1 MALGVDEGWE
11 CVPVYGPTGNRAVMR
26 RAGSPPVCINRPR
39 LTAGLKTGGRDWVAV
54 RQRKSLL
61 IGIELYYGKVIA

>member
-1 MALGVDEGWE
+1 MRTSLRPDRQPGSDEEGRL
-11 CVPVYGPTGNRAVMR
+11 PTGLHQQA
-26 RAGSPPVCINRPR
+26 R